1 MFRLKEGEGL
11 GQEEYPNEK
20 ECQDGRN
27 ARDRKQ
33 AEQTLVQGQE
43 GRELFIEQGGH
54 RNGTNLF
61 PFHVMVLSSS
71 LGKRKLV
78 SSSSLPG

>member
-11 GQEEYPNEK
+11 GQEEYPNE

-43 GRELFIEQGGH
+43 GKELFTEQGGR
-54 RNGTNLF
+54 RNSTNLF

-71 LGKRKLV
+71 LEMRKLV